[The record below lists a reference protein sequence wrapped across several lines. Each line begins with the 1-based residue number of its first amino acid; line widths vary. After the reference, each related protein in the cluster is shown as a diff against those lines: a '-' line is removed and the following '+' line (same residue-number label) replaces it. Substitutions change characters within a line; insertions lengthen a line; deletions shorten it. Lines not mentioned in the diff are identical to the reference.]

1 MDALQRNWS
10 AYNQFNWT
18 NWYHPLNL
26 CLRLLISHETFLVA
40 AKRKPWLVFLL
51 GRLYHFY
58 ENVFSRTKA
67 CNGTLMWESCLMKL
81 CSGTSLAISPIIA
94 SYIIPRRPPRPIRL
108 VEPVVMSP
116 TWPNLG
122 SHWRIKTKQS
132 SGISRWVLP
141 CPGSSVWIVSMV
153 ISQPTRPTNVC
164 PPFHLTSGSILKGEQ
179 FLTRE
184 LCFGTITPDF
194 CCFLK
199 KKKNT
204 DFGTDSDKLQIS

>member
-1 MDALQRNWS
+1 MCTSNYLQTLFKYVSSQLNFLDVTLKIDVLQRNWS
-10 AYNQFNWT
+10 AYNQFNWL

-116 TWPNLG
+116 TWPNLA
-122 SHWRIKTKQS
+122 SHWRIKMKQS
-132 SGISRWVLP
+132 SGISRWALL
-141 CPGSSVWIVSMV
+141 CPSSSVWMYRWLSPPLPPLPNTPN
-153 ISQPTRPTNVC
+153 QRLPTFPAN
-164 PPFHLTSGSILKGEQ
+164 
-179 FLTRE
+179 
-184 LCFGTITPDF
+184 
-194 CCFLK
+194 
-199 KKKNT
+199 
-204 DFGTDSDKLQIS
+204 